1 MHMDTKEMI
10 LKSIA
15 AKKQRGALT
24 PSFIESTKKKM
35 DVFLMADRITEE
47 DYNELLSE
55 LAA

>member
-1 MHMDTKEMI
+1 MDTKEMI

-24 PSFIESTKKKM
+24 LSFIESTKKKM
-35 DVFLMADRITEE
+35 DVFLMVDRITEE